1 MVIKTE
7 KIDFETTLKR
17 LEAIAAKLES
27 NNTSLE
33 EAVSLFEQGT
43 ALSKECASM
52 LENARQKIIMLTD
65 AEKGDKQND

>member
-7 KIDFETTLKR
+7 KNDFETALKR

-52 LENARQKIIMLTD
+52 LENARQKITMLTD
-65 AEKGDKQND
+65 AEKGEKQND